1 MSVLIKTAESTNSRI
16 LGLGTYRPRRDV
28 SNDEM
33 CEWILSTDEWIETR
47 SGIRNRRF
55 AGPDESLSAMAI
67 TAGRRALA
75 HAGVDAAQLDGVVVA
90 SMSNLVQTPP
100 LAITVAVG
108 LGAVN
113 AGGFD
118 VSAACAGFCHALAI
132 ASDTVRTGDAEYVL
146 VIGVERMT
154 DIVDR
159 TDREIAFLFADG
171 AGAVVVGRSA
181 EPGISPVVRGADQH
195 SLDALR
201 MNTSWAQFRADPTLP
216 RPAMKMDGRR
226 VFRWAITAMV
236 PAARRMLQR
245 AGLEPDDL
253 TAFIPHQA
261 NLRMIEVLA
270 TRLGLPPH
278 VAVARD
284 AEFSG
289 NTSAASIPL
298 AMERLL
304 CNGSAEPGGAALL
317 IGFGAGMNYAGQVV
331 LLPPAPTVRDCPQSD
346 SATVRVHSRFESPEL
361 ESQLQFDLAAPPGAR
376 P

>member
-146 VIGVERMT
+146 VIGVER
-154 DIVDR
+154 
-159 TDREIAFLFADG
+159 
-171 AGAVVVGRSA
+171 
-181 EPGISPVVRGADQH
+181 
-195 SLDALR
+195 
-201 MNTSWAQFRADPTLP
+201 
-216 RPAMKMDGRR
+216 
-226 VFRWAITAMV
+226 
-236 PAARRMLQR
+236 
-245 AGLEPDDL
+245 
-253 TAFIPHQA
+253 
-261 NLRMIEVLA
+261 
-270 TRLGLPPH
+270 
-278 VAVARD
+278 
-284 AEFSG
+284 
-289 NTSAASIPL
+289 
-298 AMERLL
+298 
-304 CNGSAEPGGAALL
+304 
-317 IGFGAGMNYAGQVV
+317 
-331 LLPPAPTVRDCPQSD
+331 
-346 SATVRVHSRFESPEL
+346 
-361 ESQLQFDLAAPPGAR
+361 
-376 P
+376 